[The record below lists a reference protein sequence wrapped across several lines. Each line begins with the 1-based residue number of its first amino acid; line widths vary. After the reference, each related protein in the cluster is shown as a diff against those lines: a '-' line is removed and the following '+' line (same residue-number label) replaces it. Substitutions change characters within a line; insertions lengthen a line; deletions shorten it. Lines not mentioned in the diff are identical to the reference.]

1 MDMMAG
7 MPQMMV
13 VGTIVTLAIVVT
25 LGFLVWSVLRRL
37 RTTNDEALAILRERY
52 ARGEI
57 TRDEFEARHKD
68 LAA

>member
-13 VGTIVTLAIVVT
+13 VGTIVSLAILVA
-25 LGFLVWSVLRRL
+25 LGFLVWSVVRRL
-37 RTTNDEALAILRERY
+37 RTSRDEALAILRERY

-57 TRDEFEARHKD
+57 TRDEFESRHRD

>member
-57 TRDEFEARHKD
+57 TRDEFESRHRD

>member
-13 VGTIVTLAIVVT
+13 VGTIVSLAILVA
-25 LGFLVWSVLRRL
+25 LGFLVWSVVRRL
-37 RTTNDEALAILRERY
+37 RTSRDEALVILRERY

-57 TRDEFEARHKD
+57 TRDEFESRHRD